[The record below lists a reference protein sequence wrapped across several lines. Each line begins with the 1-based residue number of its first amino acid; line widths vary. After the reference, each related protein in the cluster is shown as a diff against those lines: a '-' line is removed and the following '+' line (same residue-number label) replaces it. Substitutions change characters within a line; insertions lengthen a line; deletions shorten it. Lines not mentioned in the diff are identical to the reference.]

1 MSDISVVLV
10 DDDPMISRLYG
21 AAVARIGFQS
31 ATANS
36 AEEAIEL
43 VREYKPSL
51 VISDVQMPGMGGF
64 DFVAEIKAQSL
75 KTMPIIYLTGYDD
88 IEIIRGGLRAGGDD
102 FLIKGMPIATFAERA
117 TFWMGSGFT
126 GLPDEIRRRALI
138 AAVNSEGDTLPPVR
152 DSVQLNDSILKA
164 VESQI
169 RKELKIAMKS
179 KGKVAYCSRQI
190 DRILFIGR
198 LSKLILD
205 HSQGFGDLIR
215 FPDYVLRIVMRL
227 KLPWRKEVPALLRYY
242 SNWEHDIRFLRA
254 GVEPLAS
261 FTILEDSLAHEHDMV
276 FEIP

>member
-1 MSDISVVLV
+1 MSDISIVLV

-21 AAVARIGFQS
+21 AAVARMGFQA

-36 AEEAIEL
+36 GEEAIDL
-43 VREYKPSL
+43 VREFNPAL

-64 DFVAEIKAQSL
+64 DFVATLKEQSL
-75 KTMPIIYLTGYDD
+75 KTMPVLYLTGYDD

-102 FLIKGMPIATFAERA
+102 FLIKGMPIITFTERA

-138 AAVNSEGDTLPPVR
+138 AAVKSEGDTLPPVR
-152 DSVQLNDSILKA
+152 ECVQLDESILKS

-169 RKELKIAMKS
+169 RKELKKAMNE
-179 KGKVAYCSRQI
+179 GREDVYCTRQI
-190 DRILFIGR
+190 DRILFLGR
-198 LSKLILD
+198 LSKLILEF
-205 HSQGFGDLIR
+205 SPGFGDLIR

-227 KLPWRKEVPALLRYY
+227 KLPWRKEVPALLKYY
-242 SNWEHDIRFLRA
+242 PLWEHDIRFIRA

-261 FTILEDSLAHEHDMV
+261 FTLLEDSLA
-276 FEIP
+276 FEDAAGL

>member
-1 MSDISVVLV
+1 MSDISIVLV

-21 AAVARIGFQS
+21 AATGRMGFQS

-36 AEEAIEL
+36 GEEAIDL

-64 DFVAEIKAQSL
+64 DFVSELKAQGL
-75 KTMPIIYLTGYDD
+75 KTMPVIYLTGYDD

-102 FLIKGMPIATFAERA
+102 FLIKGQPIVSFTERA

-126 GLPDEIRRRALI
+126 GLPDEIRRRALAS
-138 AAVNSEGDTLPPVR
+138 AAKVEGDTLPPVR
-152 DSVQLNDSILKA
+152 ECVQLDENILKA

-169 RKELKIAMKS
+169 RKELKAVMN
-179 KGKVAYCSRQI
+179 GGGEDAYGMRQI
-190 DRILFIGR
+190 DRILFLGR

-205 HSQGFGDLIR
+205 YSPGFGDLIR

-227 KLPWRKEVPALLRYY
+227 KLPWRKEVPTLLKYY
-242 SNWEHDIRFLRA
+242 TNWQHDIRFVRA

-261 FTILEDSLAHEHDMV
+261 FVVMEDSLALERLVDL
-276 FEIP
+276 